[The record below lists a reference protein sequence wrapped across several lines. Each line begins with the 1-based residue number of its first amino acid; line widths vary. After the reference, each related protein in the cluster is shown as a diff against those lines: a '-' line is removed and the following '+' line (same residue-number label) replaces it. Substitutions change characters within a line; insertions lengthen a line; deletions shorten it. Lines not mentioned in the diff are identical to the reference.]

1 MLSVPYVASLSLAHL
16 AITMANRLNELLRS
30 SYNPYNHSSP
40 GVRSGGWEGSGGS
53 RVSSRA
59 SRGNSRSICSEVSV
73 LTVGDP
79 LMDVVIQVDDAFL
92 TEKGLTR
99 GGCLPCDLQ
108 DAELLVDEAKKACGT
123 DISLRPGGSAAN
135 VARMMA
141 RLGGSVAVK
150 FVGSCGDDDMGEA
163 YRKSMEAEGVCAEGV
178 VATDSYDTGRCVCLV
193 EELNGE
199 RTMRSFLGASSAL
212 DASAVA
218 SAAPGIT
225 MCHLEGYAL
234 WRDGLTAACA
244 KAAIENAGRPC
255 VLSLDL
261 ASHELV
267 TRRFDELRQVLD
279 GGHFDVIFCN
289 EEEALALDACLSG
302 SDAGVDD
309 DDDGDDLDRDAAIM
323 RALDY
328 LSASCSTF
336 ANVSLGARGC
346 LVASQRHGVQST
358 FIEGIT
364 VRHVVDT
371 VGCGDAY
378 AAGVLW
384 ALAQGAHPVCAA
396 RIGQACGA
404 ATASSVGA
412 TVMDDGG
419 LQMLQWTVDAYL
431 AQGGSLLQPSTTL

>member
-1 MLSVPYVASLSLAHL
+1 MLSVLYVASLSLAHL

-178 VATDSYDTGRCVCLV
+178 VATDSYDT
-193 EELNGE
+193 
-199 RTMRSFLGASSAL
+199 TADSF
-212 DASAVA
+212 
-218 SAAPGIT
+218 
-225 MCHLEGYAL
+225 
-234 WRDGLTAACA
+234 RDT
-244 KAAIENAGRPC
+244 
-255 VLSLDL
+255 
-261 ASHELV
+261 
-267 TRRFDELRQVLD
+267 ELR
-279 GGHFDVIFCN
+279 
-289 EEEALALDACLSG
+289 AL
-302 SDAGVDD
+302 
-309 DDDGDDLDRDAAIM
+309 
-323 RALDY
+323 
-328 LSASCSTF
+328 
-336 ANVSLGARGC
+336 
-346 LVASQRHGVQST
+346 
-358 FIEGIT
+358 
-364 VRHVVDT
+364 
-371 VGCGDAY
+371 
-378 AAGVLW
+378 
-384 ALAQGAHPVCAA
+384 PKP
-396 RIGQACGA
+396 
-404 ATASSVGA
+404 AT
-412 TVMDDGG
+412 
-419 LQMLQWTVDAYL
+419 
-431 AQGGSLLQPSTTL
+431 